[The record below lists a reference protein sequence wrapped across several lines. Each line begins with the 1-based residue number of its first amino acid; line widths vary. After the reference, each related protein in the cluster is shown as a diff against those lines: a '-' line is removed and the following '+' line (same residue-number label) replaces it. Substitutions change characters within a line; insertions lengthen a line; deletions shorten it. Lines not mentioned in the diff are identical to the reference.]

1 MSVLNFPPGDFKTR
15 NKEGKTEIFDVVRR
29 KYVLLTPEEWVRQN
43 MIRYL
48 TDSKNYPQSLMAV
61 EHSLTV
67 NNMKKRT
74 DITVFGNKGQPLLIV
89 ECKADTVKISQ
100 DVFDQIARYNIAL
113 KVKYL
118 VVTNGIEHYACK
130 IDFEN
135 QRYEFMEEIPDYAQ
149 ISAG

>member
-1 MSVLNFPPGDFKTR
+1 
-15 NKEGKTEIFDVVRR
+15 
-29 KYVLLTPEEWVRQN
+29 
-43 MIRYL
+43 
-48 TDSKNYPQSLMAV
+48 MAV
-61 EHSLTV
+61 EHSLMV